1 MEGRYIMLMHILIFI
16 VYFSLGWGFSSIIT
30 HIIDTQKEIEHID
43 ELVEKLREQREKD
56 KAA

>member
-16 VYFSLGWGFSSIIT
+16 VYFSLGWGFGSIVT

-43 ELVEKLREQREKD
+43 ELVEKLEEQRKKD
-56 KAA
+56 RAA